1 MGFGMTE
8 LLLIALV
15 ALVVIGPSKLPDIA
29 KSLGKGYGEFKRSF
43 GDLKQSIN
51 LEDIDKPSSSTSTNS
66 SASTEDRREE
76 IIDTYRSQWEQ
87 KLPTSQPTETKA
99 VASEAV
105 QIASAPKKDDGESS
119 GR

>member
-1 MGFGMTE
+1 MGLGMME
-8 LLLIALV
+8 ILLIAVV

-43 GDLKQSIN
+43 GDFKQAVN
-51 LEDIDKPSSSTSTNS
+51 LDDLDKPSSGKPS
-66 SASTEDRREE
+66 SSLAGEARREE

-87 KLPTSQPTETKA
+87 KLPASPVQESKA
-99 VASEAV
+99 TASDDTA
-105 QIASAPKKDDGESS
+105 QTASAPKKDDGESS